1 MADVVSFDV
10 DTLARGQTPRES
22 SLGYSLTR
30 SDEREKAA
38 IVGGK
43 ACRVLFPLEENVDF
57 DVDGWTKVAGGNYH
71 RCSLIACRVIARVFA
86 RPSID
91 R

>member
-10 DTLARGQTPRES
+10 DSLARGQTPRES

-38 IVGGK
+38 TAGGR
-43 ACRVLFPLEENVDF
+43 ACRVLFRWRKTSTLTLT
-57 DVDGWTKVAGGNYH
+57 DGRSWSAE
-71 RCSLIACRVIARVFA
+71 IIIDAR
-86 RPSID
+86 
-91 R
+91 